1 MFPREDSK
9 RRCSGGCVSRRRA
22 HQSRIVGLRSP
33 SHLDPA
39 GVSCR
44 AVASRLAVG
53 LRKGWLCEDEATINS
68 HQSTLNSVRAGFTLL
83 ELLIVIGIIALLL
96 VLIAPAFTNLKSAGD
111 VTSAVYGIQ
120 GLLENART
128 YAKANHT
135 YVFVGFAE
143 VDASVSASASPQV
156 PGNGRVA
163 IGVVASKD
171 GTRQFNYATSN
182 QGSDWTANY
191 SNGANLIAVGKL
203 QRYENLHF
211 LNVNFPSWL
220 PSQHSNS
227 NMARYQPASNTY
239 NLGTSSSV
247 TPFSWPLGSSLGNG
261 QYNFTIVVNFDPTG
275 IARVATSTNADEIAS
290 IMELDL
296 LTTHGTAPSPTPTPF
311 NQDIGNH
318 AAIQIAPMSGEVRVY
333 RP

>member
-9 RRCSGGCVSRRRA
+9 RRCSGGCVSRRPAFSQRDRVSA
-22 HQSRIVGLRSP
+22 SR
-33 SHLDPA
+33 H
-39 GVSCR
+39 
-44 AVASRLAVG
+44 AVASRLAVA
-53 LRKGWLCEDEATINS
+53 LRKGWLRES
-68 HQSTLNSVRAGFTLL
+68 GFTLL

-111 VTSAVYGIQ
+111 VTSAVYGIE

-143 VDASVSASASPQV
+143 VDSSVDPSVSPQNTTG
-156 PGNGRVA
+156 PAPYGRVA
-163 IGVVASKD
+163 VAVVASKD
-171 GTRQFNYATSN
+171 GTRQFNYTTSN

-220 PSQHSNS
+220 PSQHPNS
-227 NMARYQPASNTY
+227 NMARYQPTSNTY
-239 NLGTSSSV
+239 NLGTSNSV
-247 TPFSWPLGSSLGNG
+247 TPFSWPLGASLGNG

-275 IARVATSTNADEIAS
+275 IARIATSTNADEIAG
-290 IMELDL
+290 IMEIDL
-296 LTTHGTAPSPTPTPF
+296 LTTHGTATSPTPIPF
-311 NQDIGNH
+311 NQDVGNH

>member
-1 MFPREDSK
+1 MFPQEASE
-9 RRCSGGCVSRRRA
+9 RRCAGGCLSRRILRA
-22 HQSRIVGLRSP
+22 PLSDSRYRSI
-33 SHLDPA
+33 L
-39 GVSCR
+39 
-44 AVASRLAVG
+44 
-53 LRKGWLCEDEATINS
+53 NS
-68 HQSTLNSVRAGFTLL
+68 QQPTLNLLRAGFTLL
-83 ELLIVIGIIALLL
+83 ELLIVIGIIAVLL
-96 VLIAPAFTNLKSAGD
+96 VLLAPAFTTIKSAGD

-143 VDASVSASASPQV
+143 VDASVDSSVSPQIA
-156 PGNGRVA
+156 GNGRVA
-163 IGVVASKD
+163 VAVVASKD
-171 GTRQFNYATSN
+171 GTRQVQYDSIDPA
-182 QGSDWTANY
+182 GDWAANY
-191 SNGANLIAVGKL
+191 SNGANLAAVGKL

-211 LNVNFPSWL
+211 LGVNFGSWL
-220 PSQHSNS
+220 PSAHPNS
-227 NMARYQPASNTY
+227 NMARYQPTSNTY

-247 TPFSWPLGSSLGNG
+247 TLFSWPLGSSLGNG

-275 IARVATSTNADEIAS
+275 IARVATSSNADEIAS
-290 IMELDL
+290 IMEVDL
-296 LTTHGTAPSPTPTPF
+296 LTTHGTAPSPTPIPF